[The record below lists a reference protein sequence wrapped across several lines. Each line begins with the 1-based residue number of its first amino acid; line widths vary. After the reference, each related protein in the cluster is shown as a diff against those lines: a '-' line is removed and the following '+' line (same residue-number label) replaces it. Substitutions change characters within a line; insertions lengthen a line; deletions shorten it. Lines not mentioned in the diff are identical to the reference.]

1 MEMTRKTF
9 MQTMAGAA
17 VTASLPG
24 ASRAAATRKTKMK
37 LSASVYG
44 YGSEIREGSMTF
56 DSVVADIADMGAEG
70 VELLGESNVPDYPNP
85 SSEWVAH
92 WFSLLDKY
100 SLKPSGYD
108 TFVDTMFYHNRNLTS
123 GEAAELLEI
132 DFKLAHRLGF
142 RNLRQQ
148 WPPYKADDPA
158 DEINAPYVMS
168 KLATETIMKALPL
181 AEKYDVRMGIELH
194 SPTQLKSKFIESIL
208 DTIQK
213 TGTKHLGFTPDF
225 SSFVIRPPRAR
236 LAALLKQGAR
246 QKIVDYI
253 VSAYQNRVGPEKTVA
268 EVKKMGGNDTE
279 VQYAGI
285 AGIYHFSNND
295 PKDLAPLVPY
305 CYHVHAKFYEIT
317 DDLKEYSIP
326 YEEVLRVLDEGG
338 YDQYLSS
345 EYEGSREEYTTSA
358 AIRAH
363 HAMMR
368 SVLGMV

>member
-1 MEMTRKTF
+1 MELTRKAF
-9 MQTMAGAA
+9 MQTVAGAA
-17 VTASLPG
+17 VTAALPK
-24 ASRAAATRKTKMK
+24 SSMPAAARKTKMK
-37 LSASVYG
+37 LSVTAYS
-44 YGSEIREGSMTF
+44 YGSDIREGSMTF
-56 DSVVADIADMGAEG
+56 DSVVADVADMGCDG
-70 VELLGESNVPDYPNP
+70 IELLGETSVQDYPNP
-85 SSEWVAH
+85 SNEWVAH

-100 SLKPSGYD
+100 KLKPSAYD
-108 TFVDTMFYHNRNLTS
+108 TFVDTMFYRNRNLTS
-123 GEAAELLEI
+123 SEAAGFLER

-158 DEINAPYVMS
+158 DEVNAPYVMS

-194 SPTQLKSKFIESIL
+194 SPTQLKSKFIDSIL
-208 DTIQK
+208 ETIHK

-225 SSFVIRPPRAR
+225 SSFVRRPPRNR
-236 LAALLKQGAR
+236 MEGLIKQGAH

-253 VSAYQNRVGPEKTVA
+253 VSAYQNKLGPEKTVA
-268 EVKKMGGNDTE
+268 EVKKMGGNDLE
-279 VQYAGI
+279 LQYAGI

-305 CYHVHAKFYEIT
+305 CFHVHAKYYEIT

-326 YEEVLRVLDEGG
+326 YDELLNVLAEGG

-345 EYEGSREEYTTSA
+345 EFEGSREGITISA
-358 AIRAH
+358 ALRAH
-363 HAMMR
+363 QAMMR
-368 SVLGMV
+368 SILGMI